1 MGDTAFFSPD
11 VFVFLR
17 QLKRNND
24 REWFAKNKARY
35 QTSIVE
41 PALSFI
47 TRLCA
52 RPERDQPPLRR
63 GCAAYPR
70 FPVSHLSRHSLFT

>member
-1 MGDTAFFSPD
+1 MADTAFFSPE

-17 QLKRNND
+17 QLKRHND

-47 TRLCA
+47 SGFAPYLGN
-52 RPERDQPPLRR
+52 L
-63 GCAAYPR
+63 
-70 FPVSHLSRHSLFT
+70 